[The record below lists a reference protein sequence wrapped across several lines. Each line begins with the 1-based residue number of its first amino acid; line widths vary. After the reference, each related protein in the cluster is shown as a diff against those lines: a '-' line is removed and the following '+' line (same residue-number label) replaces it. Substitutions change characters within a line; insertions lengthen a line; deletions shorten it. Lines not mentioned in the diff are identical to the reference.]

1 MLRAF
6 TLSLRNYVYTA
17 NSVTPHRPTPA
28 PHGPPP
34 AHPTES
40 IVHWNVLG
48 PKTEESPKY
57 LIEMKEL

>member
-6 TLSLRNYVYTA
+6 TLSLRNYVYTPLT
-17 NSVTPHRPTPA
+17 VLHPIGP